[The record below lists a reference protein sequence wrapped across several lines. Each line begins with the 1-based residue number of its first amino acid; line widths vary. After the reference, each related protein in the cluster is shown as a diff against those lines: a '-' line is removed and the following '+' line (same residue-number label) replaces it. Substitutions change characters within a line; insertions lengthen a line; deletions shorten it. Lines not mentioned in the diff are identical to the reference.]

1 MKKALVLSC
10 VLVLALAGSAMAFG
24 VGDIAKAAKNVASAK
39 NNDLLLGG
47 ASADLKKYE
56 GTPYDPGKKSYKTF
70 GDATWDALAAS
81 SSKTAMV
88 VEFSDKVLADA
99 NAKKEDVDAA
109 IKALEPLSAEAPKLV
124 KSLVD
129 FVTSVASDT
138 SKAVMLAEAKS
149 VKDNLTSIAEKAPKV
164 LAALKEKATGMAG
177 AAM

>member
-10 VLVLALAGSAMAFG
+10 VLVLALAGTAMAFG

-39 NNDLLLGG
+39 SNDLMLGG

-56 GTPYDPGKKSYKTF
+56 GTPYDPGKKTYKTF
-70 GDATWDALAAS
+70 GDATWDTLATS
-81 SSKTAMV
+81 SSKTAMI
-88 VEFSDKVLADA
+88 VEFADKVLADA

-109 IKALEPLSAEAPKLV
+109 IKALEPLAGEAPKLV

-129 FVTSVASDT
+129 FVTGVASDT

-164 LAALKEKATGMAG
+164 LAALKDKAKGMAG